1 MMFVKPVITTLQAIP
16 AVSLGSYPHWRFSR
30 KRKSSTERDG
40 LKYAHNTAAI
50 REQTAKLLSTIF
62 T

>member
-1 MMFVKPVITTLQAIP
+1 MLFVKPTVTMLQAIP
-16 AVSLGSYPHWRFSR
+16 AVFHRSDPHWRFNC

-50 REQTAKLLSTIF
+50 RQQTTKILSTIF